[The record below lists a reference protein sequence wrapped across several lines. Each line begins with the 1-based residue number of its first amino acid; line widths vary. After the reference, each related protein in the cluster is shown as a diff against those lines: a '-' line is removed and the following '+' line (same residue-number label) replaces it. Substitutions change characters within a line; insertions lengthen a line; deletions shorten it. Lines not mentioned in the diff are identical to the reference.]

1 MDLDDFEMINYTNY
15 DKKKEYNKIYTEN
28 SDNFLAVNI
37 LNKLTNKINDSFI
50 EGDNIEK
57 VIHYDFKKW
66 LKDMKQSF
74 KNKDQI
80 VNQFKLDCYRSQFY
94 CNGNYIKDSDE
105 LIHYLKNKCEDLNKP
120 NIFTDILMFCTQTS
134 LAIPYQIIKESLNKD
149 DIIYFLSEL
158 PQTKH
163 YDKLRKYKINFQIKE
178 KISFN
183 IEKMLRVFKLE
194 NSNDKTVSIVTISL
208 DFNFDNKYVIFK
220 ISYLPV

>member
-1 MDLDDFEMINYTNY
+1 MGLDDFEMINYTNY

-28 SDNFLAVNI
+28 NDNFLAVNI
-37 LNKLTNKINDSFI
+37 LNKLTNKINDSFV
-50 EGDNIEK
+50 EDDNIEK

-105 LIHYLKNKCEDLNKP
+105 LIHYLKNKCKDLNKQ

-158 PQTKH
+158 PHTKQ
-163 YDKLRKYKINFQIKE
+163 YDKLRKYKINFDIKE
-178 KISFN
+178 KIYFK

-208 DFNFDNKYVIFK
+208 DFNFDNKYVILK
-220 ISYLPV
+220 ISYLQV